1 VVFFKEL
8 LYNRL
13 VSYRNIYYDP
23 GERCIHLFTWD
34 KDGKRIKITNSY
46 EPYLYVEGKGEDESI
61 FGTKLIKKTFRT
73 QYDRYKYIKDT
84 NIKRVFENLPATQQ
98 YLVDTFWKEN
108 EKPEFSANPIK
119 VLFLDIETYSPDEF
133 PKPQDPTHTCNVIT
147 VYDSL
152 NNNFVTWGLKDFE
165 VKDNDVTYVKC
176 NNERELFK
184 KFVEYIESDYPDIMS
199 GWNSEFFDMPYIIN
213 RCERLLGEEWKNRL
227 SPSGK
232 VYSRTIKGQF
242 GIEQVRHY
250 IEGISLIDYL
260 DVYKRFSVGVKESY
274 KLDNIGAVELGQ
286 KKIDFG
292 NQNLATLSDNDWQL
306 FVEYNIQDVRL
317 LKHLEEKLR
326 YTELIKML
334 AYVGLTS
341 FEAALGSLSVING
354 ATAVTSRYRN
364 QKIPSF
370 IRNADTG
377 KNPGAYVGEPLPGF
391 QENIISFDANSLYP
405 NVMISL
411 NMSPETKVGK
421 IEDKTDDDVTLRHV
435 NGQVFS
441 LPTKKFIDF
450 CKKEEIGISKA
461 NVLFTQKRKGV
472 MPEILDYY
480 YKKRVEVKNE
490 LGKLKREYA
499 NSVDKDRNLKFKI
512 DQLDAKQLCIKV
524 FINSIYGYF
533 GNKHAPFGDDDIAS
547 SITLTGQSVIKQS
560 NELLKKYI
568 KQKTGINDEKTL
580 NDCIVYN
587 DTDSSYISVKPLITA
602 GLTFTNDKG
611 KLTKEF
617 YDEVQNIEDFL
628 NDEIKVW
635 GVKSLNSKDCRF
647 VFKREVI
654 ADVGIFLQ
662 KKRYVLHILDDEGI
676 TMDKYK
682 YTGVEV
688 VRSTMPDA
696 IKPHV
701 KNIIETMLSTQ
712 SITKTNEALDN
723 VYKIFKE
730 LPIEDIT
737 FVSGIKGYERYA
749 GQCDGYKTAKGMP
762 IHVKAAYFH
771 NLLLKKFNIENKYED
786 ISSGDKVRY
795 FYVEQPNPYNL
806 ACLAYKYYLPEEFK
820 NIFHADYDKMFEKI
834 LYNVIERFYDNVK
847 WHALKPGNA
856 VQTNL
861 FELLS

>member
-1 VVFFKEL
+1 V
-8 LYNRL
+8 
-13 VSYRNIYYDP
+13 
-23 GERCIHLFTWD
+23 HLFTWD
-34 KDGKRIKITNSY
+34 KDGKRIKVTNSFD
-46 EPYLYVEGKGEDESI
+46 PYMYLESKNGEAESI
-61 FGTKLIKKTFRT
+61 YGTRLMKKVFDT
-73 QYDRYKYIKDT
+73 QYNRYKYIQDA

-108 EKPEFSANPIK
+108 EKPEFSKNPIK

-133 PKPQDPTHTCNVIT
+133 PKPADPTHTVNVIT
-147 VYDSL
+147 CFDSL
-152 NNNFVTWGLKDFE
+152 SRRYITFGLGNFDNKD
-165 VKDNDVTYVKC
+165 DDVDYIKC
-176 NNERELFK
+176 DSERDLFK
-184 KFVEYIESDYPDIMS
+184 KFVQYIEKDYPDIMS
-199 GWNSEFFDMPYIIN
+199 GWNSEFFDLPYILN
-213 RCERLLGEEWKNRL
+213 RCTRILGEEWTNRL

-242 GIEQVRHY
+242 GVEQVRWY
-250 IEGISLIDYL
+250 IEGMSLIDYL
-260 DVYKRFSVGVKESY
+260 DVYKRFSVGIKESY
-274 KLDNIGAVELGQ
+274 KLDAIGEAELGE

-292 NQNLATLSDNDWQL
+292 NMNLATLADNDWQT

-317 LKHLEEKLR
+317 LAKLEDKLK

-334 AYVGLTS
+334 AYVGLTT

-354 ATAVTSRYRN
+354 ATAVRARFRN

-370 IRNADTG
+370 IRNEDTG
-377 KNPGAYVGEPLPGF
+377 KNPGAYVGDPLKGF

-411 NMSPETKVGK
+411 NMSPETKVAK
-421 IEDKTDDDVTLRHV
+421 IEDKNNKEIVLRHV

-441 LPTKKFIDF
+441 LKHDKFLEF
-450 CKKEEIGISKA
+450 CKKEEVAISKA

-480 YKKRVEVKNE
+480 YNKRVEIKKE
-490 LGKLKREYA
+490 LGAIKREYA
-499 NSVDKDRNLKFKI
+499 KTKNKDLKFKI
-512 DQLDAKQLCIKV
+512 EQLDAKQLCIKV

-533 GNKHAPFGDDDIAS
+533 GNKNAPFGDDDIAS
-547 SITLTGQSVIKQS
+547 SITLTGQSVIKTS

-568 KQKTGINDEKTL
+568 KQKTGIEDEKTL
-580 NDCIVYN
+580 NECIVYN
-587 DTDSSYISVKPLITA
+587 DTDSSYISVKPLITN
-602 GLTFTNDKG
+602 GLPFADENG
-611 KLTKEF
+611 KLTQKF
-617 YDEVQNIEDFL
+617 HDEVQNIEDFL
-628 NDEIKVW
+628 NDEIKIW
-635 GVKSLNSKDCRF
+635 GKKALNSKDCRF

-676 TMDKYK
+676 PMDKYK

-712 SITKTNEALDN
+712 NISETNKALDN
-723 VYKIFKE
+723 VYKIFKD
-730 LPIEDIT
+730 LPVEDIT

-771 NLLLKKFNIENKYED
+771 NLILKRLGVENKYET

-806 ACLAYKYYLPEEFK
+806 SCIAYKYYYPEEFK
-820 NIFHADYDKMFEKI
+820 KIFHADYDKMFEKI
-834 LYNVIERFYDNVK
+834 LFNVIERFYDNVN
-847 WHALKPGNA
+847 WTPQKPGSA

>member
-1 VVFFKEL
+1 M
-8 LYNRL
+8 
-13 VSYRNIYYDP
+13 
-23 GERCIHLFTWD
+23 HLFTWD
-34 KDGKRIKITNSY
+34 KDGKRIKVTNSFD
-46 EPYLYVEGKGEDESI
+46 PYMYLESKNGEAESI
-61 FGTKLIKKTFRT
+61 YGTRLMKKVFDT
-73 QYDRYKYIKDT
+73 QYNRYKYIQDA

-108 EKPEFSANPIK
+108 EKPEFSKNPIK

-133 PKPQDPTHTCNVIT
+133 PKPADPTHTVNVIT
-147 VYDSL
+147 CFDSL
-152 NNNFVTWGLKDFE
+152 SRRYITFGLGNFDNKD
-165 VKDNDVTYVKC
+165 DDVDYIKC
-176 NNERELFK
+176 DSERDLFK
-184 KFVEYIESDYPDIMS
+184 KFVQYIEKDYPDIMS
-199 GWNSEFFDMPYIIN
+199 GWNSEFFDLPYILN
-213 RCERLLGEEWKNRL
+213 RCTRILGEEWTNRL

-242 GIEQVRHY
+242 GVEQVRWY
-250 IEGISLIDYL
+250 IEGMSLIDYL

-274 KLDNIGAVELGQ
+274 KLDNIGEAELGE

-292 NQNLATLSDNDWQL
+292 NMNLATLADNDWQT

-317 LKHLEEKLR
+317 LAKLEDKLK

-334 AYVGLTS
+334 AYVGLTT

-354 ATAVTSRYRN
+354 ATAVRARFRN

-370 IRNADTG
+370 IRNEDTG
-377 KNPGAYVGEPLPGF
+377 KNPGAYVGDPLKGF

-411 NMSPETKVGK
+411 NMSPETKVAK
-421 IEDKTDDDVTLRHV
+421 IEDKNNKEIVLRHV

-441 LPTKKFIDF
+441 LKHDKFLEF
-450 CKKEEIGISKA
+450 CKKEEVAISKA

-480 YKKRVEVKNE
+480 YNKRVEIKKE
-490 LGKLKREYA
+490 LGAIKREYA
-499 NSVDKDRNLKFKI
+499 KTKNKNLKFKI
-512 DQLDAKQLCIKV
+512 EQLDAKQLCIKV

-533 GNKHAPFGDDDIAS
+533 GNKNAPFGDDDIAS
-547 SITLTGQSVIKQS
+547 SITLTGQSVIKTS

-568 KQKTGINDEKTL
+568 KQKTGIEDEKTL
-580 NDCIVYN
+580 NECIVYN
-587 DTDSSYISVKPLITA
+587 DTDSSYISVKPLITN
-602 GLTFTNDKG
+602 GLLFTDENG
-611 KLTKEF
+611 KLTQEF
-617 YDEVQNIEDFL
+617 HDEVQNIEDFL
-628 NDEIKVW
+628 NDEIKIW
-635 GVKSLNSKDCRF
+635 GKKALNSKDCRF

-676 TMDKYK
+676 PMDKYK

-712 SITKTNEALDN
+712 NISETNKALDN
-723 VYKIFKE
+723 VYKIFKD
-730 LPIEDIT
+730 LPVEDIT

-771 NLLLKKFNIENKYED
+771 NLILKRLGVENKYET

-806 ACLAYKYYLPEEFK
+806 SCIAYKYYYPEEFK
-820 NIFHADYDKMFEKI
+820 KIFHADYDKMFEKI
-834 LYNVIERFYDNVK
+834 LYNVIERFYDNVS
-847 WHALKPGNA
+847 WTPQKPGSA

>member
-1 VVFFKEL
+1 M
-8 LYNRL
+8 
-13 VSYRNIYYDP
+13 SYRNIYYDSR
-23 GERCIHLFTWD
+23 ERCVHLFTWD
-34 KDGKRIKITNSY
+34 KDGKRIKVTNSFD
-46 EPYLYVEGKGEDESI
+46 PYMYLESKNGEAESI
-61 FGTKLIKKTFRT
+61 YGTRLMKKVFDT
-73 QYDRYKYIKDT
+73 QYNRYKYIQDA

-108 EKPEFSANPIK
+108 EKPEFSKNPIK

-133 PKPQDPTHTCNVIT
+133 PKPADPTHTVNVIT
-147 VYDSL
+147 CFDSL
-152 NNNFVTWGLKDFE
+152 SRRYITFGLGNFDNKD
-165 VKDNDVTYVKC
+165 DDVDYIKC
-176 NNERELFK
+176 DSERDLFK
-184 KFVEYIESDYPDIMS
+184 KFVQYIEKDYPDIMS
-199 GWNSEFFDMPYIIN
+199 GWNSEFFDLPYILN
-213 RCERLLGEEWKNRL
+213 RCTRILGEEWTNRL

-242 GIEQVRHY
+242 GVEQVRWY
-250 IEGISLIDYL
+250 IEGMSLIDYL
-260 DVYKRFSVGVKESY
+260 DVYKRFSVGIKESY
-274 KLDNIGAVELGQ
+274 KLDAIGEAELGE

-292 NQNLATLSDNDWQL
+292 NMNLATLADNDWQT

-317 LKHLEEKLR
+317 LAKLEDKLK

-334 AYVGLTS
+334 AYVGLTT

-354 ATAVTSRYRN
+354 ATAVRARFRN

-370 IRNADTG
+370 IRNEDTG
-377 KNPGAYVGEPLPGF
+377 KNPGAYVGDPLKGF

-411 NMSPETKVGK
+411 NMSPETKVAK
-421 IEDKTDDDVTLRHV
+421 IEDKNNKEIVLRHV

-441 LPTKKFIDF
+441 LKHDKFLEF
-450 CKKEEIGISKA
+450 CKKEEVAISKA

-480 YKKRVEVKNE
+480 YNKRVEIKKE
-490 LGKLKREYA
+490 LGAIKREYA
-499 NSVDKDRNLKFKI
+499 KTKNKDLKFKI
-512 DQLDAKQLCIKV
+512 EQLDAKQLCIKV

-533 GNKHAPFGDDDIAS
+533 GNKNAPFGDDDIAS
-547 SITLTGQSVIKQS
+547 SITLTGQSVIKTS

-568 KQKTGINDEKTL
+568 KQKTGIEDEKTL
-580 NDCIVYN
+580 NECIVYN
-587 DTDSSYISVKPLITA
+587 DTDSSYISVKPLITN
-602 GLTFTNDKG
+602 GLSFTDESG
-611 KLTKEF
+611 KLTQEF
-617 YDEVQNIEDFL
+617 HDEVQNIEDFL
-628 NDEIKVW
+628 NDEIKIW
-635 GVKSLNSKDCRF
+635 GKKALNSKDCRF

-676 TMDKYK
+676 PMDKYK

-712 SITKTNEALDN
+712 NISETNKALDN
-723 VYKIFKE
+723 VYKIFKD
-730 LPIEDIT
+730 LPVEDIT

-771 NLLLKKFNIENKYED
+771 NLILKRLGVENKYET

-806 ACLAYKYYLPEEFK
+806 SCIAYKYYYPEEFK
-820 NIFHADYDKMFEKI
+820 KIFHADYDKMFEKI
-834 LYNVIERFYDNVK
+834 LFNVIERFYDNVN
-847 WHALKPGNA
+847 WTPQKPGSA

>member
-1 VVFFKEL
+1 M
-8 LYNRL
+8 
-13 VSYRNIYYDP
+13 
-23 GERCIHLFTWD
+23 FTWD
-34 KDGKRIKITNSY
+34 KDGKRIKVTNSFD
-46 EPYLYVEGKGEDESI
+46 PYCYLEGKGDAESI
-61 FGTKLIKKTFRT
+61 YGTKLVKKIFNT
-73 QYDRYKYIKDT
+73 QYDRYKYLKDT

-108 EKPEFSANPIK
+108 EKPEFSKNPIK

-133 PKPQDPTHTCNVIT
+133 PKPADPTHTVNVIT
-147 VYDSL
+147 CFDSL
-152 NNNFVTWGLKDFE
+152 NGRYTTFGLKDYDN
-165 VKDNDVTYVKC
+165 KDDDVVYHKC
-176 NNERELFK
+176 ESERDLFK
-184 KFVEYIESDYPDIMS
+184 KFVMYIEKDYPDIMS
-199 GWNSEFFDMPYIIN
+199 GWNSEFFDLPYILN
-213 RCERLLGEEWKNRL
+213 RCTRILGEEWTNRL
-227 SPSGK
+227 SPSGR
-232 VYSRTIKGQF
+232 VYSRTIKGMF
-242 GIEQVRHY
+242 GVEQVRWY
-250 IEGISLIDYL
+250 IEGMSLIDYL

-274 KLDNIGAVELGQ
+274 KLDNIGATELGEQ
-286 KKIDFG
+286 KVDFG
-292 NQNLATLSDNDWQL
+292 NMNLATLSDNDWQT

-317 LKHLEEKLR
+317 LAKLEEKLK

-334 AYVGLTS
+334 AYVGLTT

-354 ATAVTSRYRN
+354 ATAVRARYRD

-370 IRNADTG
+370 IRNEDTG
-377 KNPGAYVGEPLPGF
+377 KNPGAYVGEPLKGF

-411 NMSPETKVGK
+411 NMSPETKVAK
-421 IEDKTDDDVTLRHV
+421 IEDKNNSEIVLRHV

-441 LPTKKFIDF
+441 LKHDKFLEF
-450 CKKEEIGISKA
+450 CKKEQIAISKA

-480 YKKRVEVKNE
+480 YNERVKIKKE
-490 LGKLKREYA
+490 LGTIKREYSKTK
-499 NSVDKDRNLKFKI
+499 NDKLKFKI
-512 DQLDAKQLCIKV
+512 EQLDAKQLCIKV

-533 GNKHAPFGDDDIAS
+533 GNKNAPFGDDDIAS
-547 SITLTGQSVIKQS
+547 SITLTGQSVIKKS
-560 NELLKKYI
+560 NDLLKEYI
-568 KQKTGINDEKTL
+568 KRKTKIEDDKIL
-580 NDCIVYN
+580 NQCIVYN

-602 GLTFTNDKG
+602 GLSFTGDDG
-611 KLTKEF
+611 KLTQEF
-617 YDEVQNIEDFL
+617 FNEVQNIEDFL

-635 GVKSLNSKDCRF
+635 GRKALNSRDCRF

-676 TMDKYK
+676 PMDKYK

-712 SITKTNEALDN
+712 NIGETNKALDN
-723 VYKIFKE
+723 VYKIFKD
-730 LPIEDIT
+730 LPVEDIT

-771 NLLLKKFNIENKYED
+771 NLILKRLGVENKYET

-795 FYVEQPNPYNL
+795 FYVEHPNPYNL
-806 ACLAYKYYLPEEFK
+806 SCIAYKYYYPEEFK
-820 NIFHADYDKMFEKI
+820 KIFHADYDKMFEKI
-834 LYNVIERFYDNVK
+834 LYNVIERFYDNVN
-847 WHALKPGNA
+847 WTPQKPGSA

>member
-1 VVFFKEL
+1 MER
-8 LYNRL
+8 LYNYL

-23 GERCIHLFTWD
+23 RERCVHLFTWD
-34 KDGKRIKITNSY
+34 KDGKRIKVTTSFD
-46 EPYLYVEGKGEDESI
+46 PYLYVEGKGDFESI
-61 FGTKLIKKTFRT
+61 YGTKLIKKSFRT

-84 NIKRVFENLPATQQ
+84 GVKRVFENHPSTQQ
-98 YLVDTFWKEN
+98 YLIDTFWKVN
-108 EKPEFSANPIK
+108 ETPEFSKNPIK

-133 PKPQDPTHTCNVIT
+133 PQPSNPTHTVNVIT

-152 NNNFVTWGLKDFE
+152 AKRYYTFGLKDYDN
-165 VKDNDVTYVKC
+165 KDADVTYIKC
-176 NNERELFK
+176 NTERDLFK
-184 KFVEYIESDYPDIMS
+184 KFVEYIEKDYPDIMS
-199 GWNSEFFDMPYIIN
+199 GWNSEFFDLPYILN
-213 RCERLLGEEWKNRL
+213 RCTRILGEEWTNRL

-242 GIEQVRHY
+242 GLDQTRWYV
-250 IEGISLIDYL
+250 EGISLIDYL

-274 KLDNIGAVELGQ
+274 KLDAIGEAELGE

-292 NQNLATLSDNDWQL
+292 NTNLASLADNDWQT

-317 LKHLEEKLR
+317 LTKLEDKLK

-334 AYVGLTS
+334 AYVGLTT

-354 ATAVTSRYRN
+354 ATAVRARQRN
-364 QKIPSF
+364 QCVPSF
-370 IRNADTG
+370 IRNEDTG
-377 KNPGAYVGEPLPGF
+377 KNPGAYVGEPLKGF

-421 IEDKTDDDVTLRHV
+421 IEDKNNNELVIRHV
-435 NGQVFS
+435 NGQVFNIS
-441 LPTKKFIDF
+441 NEKFLEF
-450 CKKEEIGISKA
+450 CKKEEIAISKA
-461 NVLFTQKRKGV
+461 NILFTQKRKGV

-480 YKKRVEVKNE
+480 YGKRVEIKKE
-490 LGKLKREYA
+490 LGKYKREYSK
-499 NSVDKDRNLKFKI
+499 NKSQKLKFLI

-533 GNKHAPFGDDDIAS
+533 GNKNAPFGDDDIAS
-547 SITLTGQSVIKQS
+547 SITLTGQAVIKQS

-568 KQKTGINDEKTL
+568 KQKTKIEDEKTL
-580 NDCIVYN
+580 NECIVYN

-602 GLTFTNDKG
+602 GLPFTDQDG
-611 KLTKEF
+611 KLTQEF
-617 YDEVQNIEDFL
+617 HDEVQNIEDFL
-628 NDEIKVW
+628 NQEIKIW
-635 GVKSLNSKDCRF
+635 GAKNLNSKDCRF
-647 VFKREVI
+647 IFKREVI
-654 ADVGIFLQ
+654 ADVGVFLQ

-676 TMDKYK
+676 PMDKYK

-688 VRSTMPDA
+688 VRSTMPAA

-712 SITKTNEALDN
+712 SIAETNKALDKT
-723 VYKIFKE
+723 YKIFKD
-730 LPIEDIT
+730 LPIEDIA
-737 FVSGIKGYERYA
+737 FVSGIKGYEKYA
-749 GQCDGYKTAKGMP
+749 AQCDGYKTAKGMP
-762 IHVKAAYFH
+762 IHVKAAYYH
-771 NLLLKKFNIENKYED
+771 NLLLKRMGIERKYEN

-795 FYVEQPNPYNL
+795 FYIQQPNPYNL
-806 ACLAYKYYLPEEFK
+806 SSLAYKYYYPEEFK
-820 NIFHADYDKMFEKI
+820 KIFHADYDKMFEKI
-834 LYNVIERFYDNVK
+834 LYAVIERFYDNVN
-847 WHALKPGNA
+847 WTPQKPGSA